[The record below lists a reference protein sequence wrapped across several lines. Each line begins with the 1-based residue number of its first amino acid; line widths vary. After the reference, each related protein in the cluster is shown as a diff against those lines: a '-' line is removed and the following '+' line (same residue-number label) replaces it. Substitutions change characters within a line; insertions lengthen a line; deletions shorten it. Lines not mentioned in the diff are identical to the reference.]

1 MSSVRVPQSQ
11 HQAPI
16 ATGGYGCVYRPAITC
31 KGVPSRTDASAMSG
45 SVSKL
50 QFVSRTSENEIRIG
64 ELVAALPLADQYFV
78 TSDSIC
84 TTSALTFPSTIT
96 SGCEPL
102 GEDKSKTIVVMRM
115 PDVPHQKFGVAPS
128 RSTPS
133 QLRNTLRNIVMGLP
147 HCLEALAL
155 LQSGGADGTQPIV
168 HFDLKA
174 DNIFAPAP
182 PRLPLIADFGISFL
196 PLEQT
201 LQKVKLTTIAYSPAY
216 YVWPPEIHLLGYL
229 LHTKRSHT
237 EGLATTEEMTSV
249 AERVAVSN
257 PTLINNPAGVV
268 ARTTEVL
275 SFYTSLAPATP
286 ERVFSYVMQHWDKID
301 LYSVCMCF
309 GTVMNAY
316 ELGEKEEYLA
326 PVVAML
332 RAGQAA
338 DPAKRPILGKALMT
352 ARRAVSGS
360 ADTTIR
366 GLVTV
371 IATAEANRKR
381 AAVTLRGQERTLGRL
396 TTRLDTKLTA
406 SE

>member
-11 HQAPI
+11 HQSPI

-31 KGVPSRTDASAMSG
+31 KGVPSRTDASTMSG

-50 QFVSRTSENEIRIG
+50 QSVSRTSENEIRIG

-78 TSDSIC
+78 TADSVC
-84 TTSALTFPSTIT
+84 TTSAITFPSTIA

-102 GEDKSKTIVVMRM
+102 GEDKSKTFVVMRM
-115 PDVPHQKFGVAPS
+115 PDVPHQKLGIAPS

-133 QLRNTLRNIVMGLP
+133 ELRNTLRNIVMGLP

-201 LQKVKLTTIAYSPAY
+201 FQKAKLTTIAYSPAY

-229 LHTKRSHT
+229 LHIKQS
-237 EGLATTEEMTSV
+237 EGPATTEELMSV

-257 PTLINNPAGVV
+257 PTLINNPTGVV
-268 ARTTEVL
+268 ARTTEIL
-275 SFYTSLAPATP
+275 AFYTSLAPATP

-309 GTVMNAY
+309 GTIMNAY

-332 RAGQAA
+332 HAGQAA

-352 ARRAVSGS
+352 ARQAVSGS
-360 ADTTIR
+360 AVTTIR
-366 GLVTV
+366 GLLTV
-371 IATAEANRKR
+371 MATAEANRKR

-396 TTRLDTKLTA
+396 TTRLVSNL
-406 SE
+406 